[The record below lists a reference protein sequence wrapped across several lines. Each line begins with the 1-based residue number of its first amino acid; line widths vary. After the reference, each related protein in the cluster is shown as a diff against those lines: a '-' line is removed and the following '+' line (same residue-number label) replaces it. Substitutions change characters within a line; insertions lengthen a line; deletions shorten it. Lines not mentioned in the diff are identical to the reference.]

1 MSARCFCVLYNSHGH
16 NQRSSFHWKHFGDSR
31 GLQNARSENKHQLLP
46 CQHDRFRFFSF
57 LITWPGLLQGSL
69 ATIGC
74 KVGVYFKMLSAMV
87 SILSLVLIDVKRFVA
102 IIVFPLKVR
111 QITTKL
117 RATLLF
123 ATWLI
128 SVGYC
133 IPMFYNFSVEKVGQ
147 ETFCRFSWNSQ
158 HARFEQK
165 TETKLTNKM

>member
-1 MSARCFCVLYNSHGH
+1 MS
-16 NQRSSFHWKHFGDSR
+16 
-31 GLQNARSENKHQLLP
+31 
-46 CQHDRFRFFSF
+46 
-57 LITWPGLLQGSL
+57 TWPFPIFFLSHHLALYLTDEIVTSNGSLLQGSL

-87 SILSLVLIDVKRFVA
+87 SILSLVLIDVERLVA